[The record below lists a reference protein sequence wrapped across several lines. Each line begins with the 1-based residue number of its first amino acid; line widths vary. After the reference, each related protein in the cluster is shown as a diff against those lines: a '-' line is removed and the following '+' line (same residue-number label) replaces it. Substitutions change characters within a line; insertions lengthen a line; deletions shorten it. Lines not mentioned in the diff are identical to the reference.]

1 MLFCRAG
8 PVYPAVGAGNESPSH
23 GFAVPAPFRQGD
35 QGDGERIATGAL
47 RPRNDRSRKNLRV
60 IPRPVRR
67 LVVGIRNTPAQRTRR
82 TDCHTSDIGHWF
94 AMTGG
99 VQGVRVRRHTWV
111 PPYKA
116 LFRAAGGQRHSPL
129 RRDTRSTVR
138 RGVCVEEN
146 SKKCKSKKPI
156 AFAIGFLVG
165 DGGFEPP
172 KASPADLQSVPF
184 GHSGNPPYYL

>member
-1 MLFCRAG
+1 MTNREYCEKSCSRER
-8 PVYPAVGAGNESPSH
+8 V
-23 GFAVPAPFRQGD
+23 
-35 QGDGERIATGAL
+35 QGDGGRIATA
-47 RPRNDRSRKNLRV
+47 S
-60 IPRPVRR
+60 VRT
-67 LVVGIRNTPAQRTRR
+67 G
-82 TDCHTSDIGHWF
+82 F

-99 VQGVRVRRHTWV
+99 YMGCGTRPGGSSGRPTPTHRLPIYYRRGRCPHRPASVTRVAVGRANRGVR
-111 PPYKA
+111 PY
-116 LFRAAGGQRHSPL
+116 GGVHV
-129 RRDTRSTVR
+129 VR

-146 SKKCKSKKPI
+146 SEKRKSKKPI